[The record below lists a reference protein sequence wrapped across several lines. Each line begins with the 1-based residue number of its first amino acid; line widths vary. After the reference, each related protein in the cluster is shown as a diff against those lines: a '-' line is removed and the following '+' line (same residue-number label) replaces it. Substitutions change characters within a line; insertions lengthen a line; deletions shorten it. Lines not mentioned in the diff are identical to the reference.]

1 MKVDLHIHSALSP
14 CGSDDMTPN
23 NIINMA
29 SICELDM
36 ISVCDHNT
44 LGQQEVLGR
53 VAEKLGMKYIY
64 GVEVQSV
71 EDVHV
76 CGYFQNLNDVQK
88 FQEEKEKPAKHWTE
102 DRVMNTFVEQTL
114 AGLRR
119 NAEEKLKH
127 FRRELEEEESF
138 GRR

>member
-1 MKVDLHIHSALSP
+1 MSIKMNTYLPSASTIP
-14 CGSDDMTPN
+14 P
-23 NIINMA
+23 
-29 SICELDM
+29 
-36 ISVCDHNT
+36 
-44 LGQQEVLGR
+44 
-53 VAEKLGMKYIY
+53 
-64 GVEVQSV
+64 VEAYVPVQAIT
-71 EDVHV
+71 
-76 CGYFQNLNDVQK
+76 NDVQK

-102 DRVMNTFVEQTL
+102 DRVMNTFVEQSL